1 MKKHM
6 IKSGTVLAMAFAVCL
21 GAGIASAAAPV
32 AAPQEE
38 LTIDGKKPA
47 RFSHPSHLALGLDCA
62 SCHHDSSHNPV
73 TAEAIAGMTDFAGLK
88 CVSCHNSEHANPDL
102 QKAKDVFHAKCQTC
116 HKEGFAGKNGPTT
129 CTGCHLKKAK
139 GYEGC

>member
-1 MKKHM
+1 MNKHM
-6 IKSGTVLAMAFAVCL
+6 IKSGTVIAMAFAVCL
-21 GAGIASAAAPV
+21 GAGIASAAAP
-32 AAPQEE
+32 AAVPQEE

-47 RFSHPSHLALGLDCA
+47 RFSHPIHLNLGLDCA

-73 TAEAIAGMTDFAGLK
+73 TAEAIAEMTDFAGLK
-88 CVSCHNSEHANPDL
+88 CVSCHNSEFANPDL
-102 QKAKDVFHAKCQTC
+102 QKSKDVFHAKCQTC